1 MTNLTFGDLALT
13 NELLTAVTEMGFT
26 ETTAV
31 QAEAIP
37 LIRTGVDVLARSQT
51 GTGKTVAFGIPAV
64 ESISAEDEFI
74 QVLILTPTRE
84 LSQQCG
90 DEIRKLARHLPYIK
104 TADIY
109 GGADFVP
116 QFKSLRTAN
125 LVIGTP
131 GRVMDHMRRE
141 SLKLDH
147 LKMIIL
153 DEADEMLNMGFK
165 EDIETIL
172 QDVPEERQIVLFSA
186 TVPDGILAIAKQFQN
201 NPIHLDINR
210 DQVTLENISQT
221 YVDVPMHRKPD
232 ALNLLLHYFKP
243 HRAII
248 FANTK
253 TMVDELVELLSN
265 SGFSTEG
272 LHGDMKQLQRSSVMR
287 GFKKGKVN
295 ILVAT
300 DVAAR
305 GIDVS
310 DVDYVIN
317 YDIPKVSEYYIHR
330 IGRTGRAGRG
340 GNAIT
345 LCCGKQQ
352 VTILQQLSR
361 KTKSKI
367 APLPLPTI
375 ADVECSN
382 RNRDLEQLRK
392 SMEKTASSA
401 HLDMIAELSAEGYS
415 AEQVAA
421 ALMGRTFH
429 HDMRGLVDIK
439 VSSKSINSK
448 EKTPLHKEESRQ
460 TKRALADLVLNI
472 GSSNRVAPNH
482 IVGAITEC
490 TGISSKSI
498 GRIDISGEHSIV
510 GVPANQLDEIMV
522 AMQGCKICG
531 RPVSA
536 MPLAEPY
543 QARVSNH
550 RFASNGKKHKAPFS
564 RVKRKA

>member
-1 MTNLTFGDLALT
+1 MTKLTFRELALPS
-13 NELLTAVTEMGFT
+13 ELLTAVTEMGFT

-37 LIRTGVDVLARSQT
+37 LIRSGVDLLARSQT
-51 GTGKTVAFGIPAV
+51 GTGKTLAFGIPAV
-64 ESISAEDEFI
+64 ECISAEEDCV

-90 DEIRKLARHLPYIK
+90 DEIRKLARRLPHVK

-109 GGADFVP
+109 GGADFAP

-141 SLKLDH
+141 SLKLDQ
-147 LKMIIL
+147 LKMIVL

-172 QDVPEERQIVLFSA
+172 QDVPEALQIVLFSA
-186 TVPDGILAIAKQFQN
+186 TVPDGILAIAKQFQKD
-201 NPIHLDINR
+201 PVHLDINR
-210 DQVTLENISQT
+210 DQATLENIAQT
-221 YVDVPMHRKPD
+221 YVDVPMHRKPE

-287 GFKKGKVN
+287 GFKKGHVN

-310 DVDYVIN
+310 NVDYVIN

-340 GNAIT
+340 GTAIT
-345 LCCGKQQ
+345 LCCGRAQLAL
-352 VTILQQLSR
+352 LQQLGR
-361 KTKSKI
+361 KIKSSI
-367 APLPLPTI
+367 SPLPLPTV
-375 ADVECSN
+375 ADVEHSY
-382 RNRDLEQLRK
+382 RNRDLAQLRK
-392 SMEKTASSA
+392 SMEQAAASA
-401 HLDMIAELSAEGYS
+401 HLDMIAELTAEGYT
-415 AEQVAA
+415 AEQIAA
-421 ALMGRTFH
+421 ALMELTFR
-429 HDMRGLVDIK
+429 HDLRGLVDIK
-439 VSSKSINSK
+439 VGAKSAGSK
-448 EKTPLHKEESRQ
+448 EKTPPKREEKQQAKQ
-460 TKRALADLVLNI
+460 TITDLVINI

-482 IVGAITEC
+482 IVGALTEY

-498 GRIDISGEHSIV
+498 GRIDISDEYSIV
-510 GVPANQLDEIMV
+510 GVPANQLSEIIL

-531 RPVSA
+531 RPVSV
-536 MPLAEPY
+536 MPLADPY
-543 QARVSNH
+543 RAKENH
-550 RFASNGKKHKAPFS
+550 SRFNASHKRRKIHLSGP
-564 RVKRKA
+564 KRNV